1 MRCLLKVSI
10 PVAEGNAAMC
20 DGTLG
25 QTIGTILSDLKP
37 EASYFAEDKGVRTA
51 YIFVNLENA
60 GQIPAVAEPWFLA
73 FNAHVEIHPAMV
85 LEDLKNA
92 TPAIESAVTKYARAT
107 RAARA

>member
-10 PVAEGNAAMC
+10 PVAEGNAAIS

-25 QTIGTILSDLKP
+25 QTIGSILSDLKP

-51 YIFVNLENA
+51 FIFVNLENA
-60 GQIPAVAEPWFLA
+60 SQIPAVAEPWFLA
-73 FNAHVEIHPAMV
+73 FNAQVEIHPAMT

-92 TPAIESAVTKYARAT
+92 TPGMENAVKQYS
-107 RAARA
+107 RAARAARA